1 MSDLPVSLEVPLSAF
16 VRLAIEA
23 WRLERW
29 LKRADAPEG
38 VGAVRH
44 ALRQL
49 KDVLSEHGV
58 EAVDL
63 TGSPYDP
70 GLSPDVVEAI
80 DDPAAP
86 EGHGIIDEMISP
98 VVLCGR
104 AVVSHGQVIT
114 RCRRTPENAAD
125 DRSAGE

>member
-1 MSDLPVSLEVPLSAF
+1 MSAF

-29 LKRADAPEG
+29 LGRVDAPERVG
-38 VGAVRH
+38 VVRH

-49 KDVLSEHGV
+49 KDLLSEHGV
-58 EAVDL
+58 ETVDL

-80 DDPAAP
+80 DDPTAP
-86 EGHGIIDEMISP
+86 EGPGIIDEMISP
-98 VVLCGR
+98 VVFCG
-104 AVVSHGQVIT
+104 AQW
-114 RCRRTPENAAD
+114 
-125 DRSAGE
+125 